1 MNTATPL
8 LPDPWVGAWREAL
21 HLVVPGP
28 PVGAGRPRVVRL
40 KNGHS
45 HTFMPDR
52 SVSQEVRLLALAREA
67 WRDRA
72 PIDGLV
78 RVAVTAFVE
87 RPKKLIPRAGGGL
100 MTKATQEA
108 ILASG
113 YAPAAM
119 LPAPVK
125 PDLDNVEK
133 LVWDGLVKAG
143 VLLDDTRVV
152 ECSASRWYV
161 GLGQAPRTE
170 VVVSLRG
177 VAGRWW

>member
-1 MNTATPL
+1 MRLVDACCG
-8 LPDPWVGAWREAL
+8 PWMEAL
-21 HLVVPGP
+21 RLVIPGP
-28 PVGAGRPRVVRL
+28 PVGAARPRVVRL

-45 HTFMPDR
+45 HTFMPDK
-52 SVSQEVRLLALAREA
+52 SVSQEATILALARDA
-67 WRDRA
+67 WRGR
-72 PIDGLV
+72 PPLDGLV
-78 RVAVTAFVE
+78 RVQITAFVD
-87 RPKKLIPRAGGGL
+87 RPKKLVPRADGGA

-108 ILASG
+108 ILGSG

-125 PDLDNVEK
+125 PDLDNIEK

-161 GLGQAPRTE
+161 GLGQAPRTD